1 CKFQDYRRSRKSDKS
16 KKSERCENIREQSQ
30 DREKLKNVITGAAE
44 MSATNG
50 DTMAF
55 SWHSNLS
62 SSRGI
67 FNLLRPSRS
76 RSSNNNTLVCAR
88 PDPCCSSSSD
98 TKETLSSSEGAR
110 SSSAHRRRRPRSAHY
125 DPNSLVLFPERE
137 MPTQNINELYK
148 RIEKLGEGSYAVVY
162 KSESRADGTI
172 VALKE
177 IKLHSQEGLP
187 FTAIREASLL
197 RELRH
202 ANIVTLHD
210 IVHEQNSLIF
220 VFEYM
225 KMDLSKYLEGYRNG
239 LEPIRVKLL
248 LFQLLRGLAFCHEK
262 KILHRDLK
270 PQNLL
275 LNENGE
281 LKLADFGLARAK
293 SVPSRTYSHEV
304 VTLWG
309 VGCIFA
315 EMCTGTALFPGT
327 KDVLDQL
334 DRIFSIRGVR
344 DATKWPEVTRLPHFI
359 PNFYP
364 PYREIPWKDV
374 HTALTKLKN
383 GQSLLSQLLQLNP
396 ADRINANAAMM
407 HSYFANLPSKIHL
420 LSPTASI
427 FSLPELRAL
436 YR

>member
-1 CKFQDYRRSRKSDKS
+1 MPIQD
-16 KKSERCENIREQSQ
+16 
-30 DREKLKNVITGAAE
+30 
-44 MSATNG
+44 
-50 DTMAF
+50 
-55 SWHSNLS
+55 
-62 SSRGI
+62 
-67 FNLLRPSRS
+67 
-76 RSSNNNTLVCAR
+76 
-88 PDPCCSSSSD
+88 
-98 TKETLSSSEGAR
+98 
-110 SSSAHRRRRPRSAHY
+110 
-125 DPNSLVLFPERE
+125 
-137 MPTQNINELYK
+137 INELYK

-162 KSESRADGTI
+162 KSESRIDGTI

-177 IKLHSQEGLP
+177 IKLHTQEGLP

-197 RELRH
+197 RALRH

-210 IVHEQNSLIF
+210 IVYEHNSLIF

-239 LEPIRVKLL
+239 LDPMRVKLL

-304 VTLWG
+304 VTLCDLKPQNLLLNENGELKLADFGLARAKSVPSRTYSHEVVTLWYRPPDVLLGSTNYSTSLDLWG

-327 KDVLDQL
+327 KDVIDQL
-334 DRIFSIRGVR
+334 DRIFSVRGIPDV
-344 DATKWPEVTRLPHFI
+344 TKWPEVTKLPHFI

-374 HTALTKLKN
+374 HTALMRLKN
-383 GQSLLSQLLQLNP
+383 GQSLLSQFLQLNP
-396 ADRINANAAMM
+396 SDRISANAAMM
-407 HSYFANLPSKIHL
+407 HPYFANLPSKIHL
-420 LSPTASI
+420 LPPTSSI
-427 FSLPELRAL
+427 FSLPELRTL